1 MIDTNLLAGPALR
14 RLRKRE
20 GLTQAAMAGL
30 LGISPSYLNLIER
43 NQRPLS
49 ARVLVQVIERF
60 DFDPRSLRE
69 DDAIGGLDGMVR
81 RLADKRFGDLGID
94 REEVQEFLAA
104 APQIAAAFARLYD
117 TGAGSGLSSRT
128 PPPPP
133 AARSNAGRTTSPISI
148 TPPRRSRTSCASR
161 AGKSA
166 RRSPKGCA
174 KSTSCR
180 CGSCPPR

>member
-1 MIDTNLLAGPALR
+1 MADTTLLAGPALR

-20 GLTQAAMAGL
+20 GLTQANMASL

-69 DDAIGGLDGMVR
+69 DDNIGGLDGLVR
-81 RLADKRFGDLGID
+81 RMADKRFADLGID

-104 APQIAAAFARLYD
+104 APQVAAAFARRQ
-117 TGAGSGLSSRT
+117 ARVFAPRT
-128 PPPPP
+128 P
-133 AARSNAGRTTSPISI
+133 G
-148 TPPRRSRTSCASR
+148 
-161 AGKSA
+161 
-166 RRSPKGCA
+166 
-174 KSTSCR
+174 
-180 CGSCPPR
+180 

>member
-1 MIDTNLLAGPALR
+1 MADTNLLAGPALR

-20 GLTQAAMAGL
+20 GLTQAGMAGI

-69 DDAIGGLDGMVR
+69 DDAIGGLDGLVR
-81 RLADKRFGDLGID
+81 RMADKRFADLGID

-104 APQIAAAFARLYD
+104 APQIAAAFARLARP
-117 TGAGSGLSSRT
+117 GALVPLGQRPHRQPALHRRRPEPSSRHLHARHPLHAQGSGLRH
-128 PPPPP
+128 P
-133 AARSNAGRTTSPISI
+133 AQRQLRQ
-148 TPPRRSRTSCASR
+148 
-161 AGKSA
+161 
-166 RRSPKGCA
+166 
-174 KSTSCR
+174 
-180 CGSCPPR
+180 